1 MRHLVILFI
10 MSSANS
16 LSFLEVV
23 LTEWNT
29 WKISNMKGY
38 ASDTEENFRMK
49 IYMEN
54 KAKIE
59 RHNAQAH
66 AGLHSYF
73 LKMNH
78 FGDLLHHEFRRTMN
92 GYNMRLKN
100 QSQKDLGA
108 TFIGSAH
115 LQSLPKNVDW
125 RKLGAVTA
133 VKDQGQCGSCWSF
146 ATTGALEAMNFRKTG
161 RLLSLSEQ
169 NLVDCSR
176 KYGNMGCNGGLMDN
190 AFRYIKE
197 NGGIDTESSYPYEG
211 EEDVCRYNPKW
222 KGASDIGFVD
232 IESGNELKLKEAVA
246 TQGPCAIAIDAGH
259 ESFQFYSHGI
269 YHDNHCSP
277 DRLDHG
283 VLLVGYGEENGNKY
297 WLIKNSW
304 SAKWGDNGYI
314 KIAREN
320 GNMCGVAS
328 QASYPL
334 V

>member
-176 KYGNMGCNGGLMDN
+176 MEI
-190 AFRYIKE
+190 FRK
-197 NGGIDTESSYPYEG
+197 
-211 EEDVCRYNPKW
+211 
-222 KGASDIGFVD
+222 
-232 IESGNELKLKEAVA
+232 
-246 TQGPCAIAIDAGH
+246 
-259 ESFQFYSHGI
+259 
-269 YHDNHCSP
+269 
-277 DRLDHG
+277 
-283 VLLVGYGEENGNKY
+283 
-297 WLIKNSW
+297 
-304 SAKWGDNGYI
+304 
-314 KIAREN
+314 
-320 GNMCGVAS
+320 
-328 QASYPL
+328 
-334 V
+334 